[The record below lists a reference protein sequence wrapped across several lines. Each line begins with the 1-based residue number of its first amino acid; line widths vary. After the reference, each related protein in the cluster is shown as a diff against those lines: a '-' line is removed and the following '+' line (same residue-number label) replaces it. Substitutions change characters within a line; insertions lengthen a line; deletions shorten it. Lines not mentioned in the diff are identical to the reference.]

1 MFVFH
6 INVKSSNLQ
15 LYLDSR
21 FIVSRDMLN
30 VATLHFDYILCKTQ
44 NRSVYAHQCVSV
56 CGGGWGGVVRLQ
68 NDKYCNGKHQTI
80 NDCLIVEPIIIIRF
94 SLHIER
100 KEEKELGL
108 YWKYCQNY

>member
-1 MFVFH
+1 MFLFH

-56 CGGGWGGVVRLQ
+56 CVCGGGGGGGGGGGWR
-68 NDKYCNGKHQTI
+68 NKKI
-80 NDCLIVEPIIIIRF
+80 NKIV
-94 SLHIER
+94 
-100 KEEKELGL
+100 KK
-108 YWKYCQNY
+108 